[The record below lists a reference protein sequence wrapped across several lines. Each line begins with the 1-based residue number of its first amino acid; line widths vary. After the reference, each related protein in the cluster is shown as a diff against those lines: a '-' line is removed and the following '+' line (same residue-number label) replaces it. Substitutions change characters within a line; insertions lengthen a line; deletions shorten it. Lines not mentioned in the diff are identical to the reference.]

1 MTPKTLLAAAAVAA
15 LALPTPAR
23 AAAPAPGKER
33 TESLIAAF
41 KKVKPDDGK
50 LTAAEKAA
58 NARHFAELDGYLDFE
73 TLVSKPIAPR
83 AAKLTPAQLADYKAK
98 FRELIRLIAYP
109 NSGEF
114 FRDAKW
120 KIGPEKVQGELLTVP
135 VDVRVPAED
144 LETVVEFQWAKV
156 DGTLQIQ
163 DVLFEGDSLVKD
175 YQNQVSRVVDKQGAA
190 GLIKALDDR
199 LAELNK
205 GKK

>member
-1 MTPKTLLAAAAVAA
+1 MLRTLLAAATLAA
-15 LALPTPAR
+15 LTLPADGL
-23 AAAPAPGKER
+23 AAASAPGKER
-33 TESLIAAF
+33 TQSLIAAF
-41 KKVKPDDGK
+41 KKVKPDEGK

-58 NARHFAELDGYLDFE
+58 NAKQFAELDGYLDFE

-83 AAKLTPAQLADYKAK
+83 ASKLSPAQLAEYKAK

-120 KIGPEKVQGELLTVP
+120 TIKPERTQGELLTVP

-156 DGTLQIQ
+156 DGVLKIQ

-175 YQNQVSRVVDKQGAA
+175 YQNQISKVIDKDGVP
-190 GLIKALDDR
+190 GLFKALDDR
-199 LAELNK
+199 LAELTK